1 MEIISRYILRG
12 IYNRNGA
19 YMESKNK
26 MIPVIIWATG
36 IIARSL
42 RKYLDNLLRKYDVT
56 EMQKRGILGTAYVLW
71 KALM

>member
-1 MEIISRYILRG
+1 
-12 IYNRNGA
+12 
-19 YMESKNK
+19 MESKNK